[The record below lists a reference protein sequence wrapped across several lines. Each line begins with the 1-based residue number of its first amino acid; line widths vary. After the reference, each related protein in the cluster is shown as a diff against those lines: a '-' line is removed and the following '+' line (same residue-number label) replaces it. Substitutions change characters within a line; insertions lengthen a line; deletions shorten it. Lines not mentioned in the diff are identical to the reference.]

1 MTIINFNTLFLL
13 LATLTAVPRTIAADS
28 DTGSNFGSPDAV
40 ENLIADDAKSI
51 PALVQERMLDPW
63 FEWKGGLQERH
74 GFSFGVD
81 YSALYLGSDNSLGR
95 DNASG
100 GMLRFFGSWDLVG
113 RGTRNTGAFVW
124 KIEHRHRYGKVPP
137 SGFGLGE
144 LGYVGFIGAP
154 WSNQGTRLTNLYWRQ
169 RFNEGKATVIA
180 GYLDAT
186 DYADTF
192 VGGSPWTGFTNL
204 AFSTGSASMFL
215 PNDATLGIAAAGML
229 TDNLYLIGGIT
240 NAYADP
246 TDPFDDSFDRFFSD
260 SEHFVTLEAGWTS
273 SQARIYQDNTHLTF
287 WHVDDSLQAGAVEGW
302 GAAFSHVRHID
313 DHWMPFVRGGYA
325 EDGGSLLQKSLS
337 LGVMYQRN
345 PGADLLGVGVNW
357 GEPNE
362 SSFGSGLGDQ
372 YTVEAFYR
380 IPLTQQI
387 ALTPGIQYIKNP
399 ALNPR
404 DDSIFMFGLRARIA
418 L

>member
-362 SSFGSGLGDQ
+362 SSFGSGLDDQ

-387 ALTPGIQYIKNP
+387 ALTPGIQYIRNP
-399 ALNPR
+399 ALNPQ